1 MCRFIETIRI
11 DGGVVRNLAYHE
23 RRLNDTRAHFWP
35 ESTPL
40 QLRDHLSSPGCE
52 AGIVKARV
60 VYGEKGIEDV
70 SYSPYTMRH
79 VHSLALIQA
88 DHIDYTYKSAG
99 REPLNRLFALR
110 GACDDILIVKQ
121 GLLTDTSIANIAL
134 SDGTHWYTPAHP
146 LLKGTKRAALLEE
159 GILQEKD
166 IRPEDLPSF
175 STVRLFN
182 AMIDWGEL
190 ELPVRNIIP

>member
-1 MCRFIETIRI
+1 MCLFIETIRI
-11 DGGVVRNLAYHE
+11 AHE
-23 RRLNDTRAHFWP
+23 KACTLPRHNRRLNDTRAHFWP

-40 QLRDHLSSPGCE
+40 QLRDHLSSLSCE

-88 DHIDYTYKSAG
+88 DHIDYTYKSTG

-134 SDGTHWYTPAHP
+134 SNGTHWYTPAHP

>member
-1 MCRFIETIRI
+1 MCLFIETIRI
-11 DGGVVRNLAYHE
+11 DHGKACNLSRHN

-40 QLRDHLSSPGCE
+40 QLRDHLSSLGCE

-88 DHIDYTYKSAG
+88 DHIDYTYKSTG

-159 GILQEKD
+159 GILQ
-166 IRPEDLPSF
+166 
-175 STVRLFN
+175 
-182 AMIDWGEL
+182 
-190 ELPVRNIIP
+190 

>member
-1 MCRFIETIRI
+1 MCLFIETIRI
-11 DGGVVRNLAYHE
+11 DHGKACNRHN

-40 QLRDHLSSPGCE
+40 QLRDHLSSLGYE

-88 DHIDYTYKSAG
+88 DHIDYTYKSTG